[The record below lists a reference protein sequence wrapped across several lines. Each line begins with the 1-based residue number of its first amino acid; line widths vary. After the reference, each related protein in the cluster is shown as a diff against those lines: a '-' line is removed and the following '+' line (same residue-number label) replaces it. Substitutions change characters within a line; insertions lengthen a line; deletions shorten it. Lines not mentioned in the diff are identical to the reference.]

1 MHPCAGVSN
10 ARIESLLGSLR
21 RETTLNMQ
29 YESDQIRRAKSAP
42 PHLQVVYNLLPNVP
56 LLLMPVVSLVLV
68 AGYPVRHSRA
78 KGAVCVGGGVRG
90 CQGLVHCRCEDALE
104 GQEAHGGHAPAAAR

>member
-29 YESDQIRRAKSAP
+29 YESDQTRAKSV
-42 PHLQVVYNLLPNVP
+42 PHLLVVYNLLPTAP
-56 LLLMPVVSLVLV
+56 LLLIPVVS
-68 AGYPVRHSRA
+68 
-78 KGAVCVGGGVRG
+78 
-90 CQGLVHCRCEDALE
+90 
-104 GQEAHGGHAPAAAR
+104 